1 MFTACRRRRPRR
13 FFSSSLLKIANV
25 TCRLK
30 QTKLNLSVT
39 WSDSDNT
46 MTVLATCFS
55 VRRENC
61 YTYPCWM
68 NPWRFK
74 WRSCR
79 SLMFSESTWR
89 LGVISKRQIGCRPLF
104 IRFGLDWT
112 ETAKRPIF
120 TTSVNDIKVVLD
132 FQTEVGI
139 ISKKVLS
146 FCVVATALAK
156 TNSITSQK
164 NKTSI
169 FLSFKAAVAIWC
181 FSLSAWY

>member
-1 MFTACRRRRPRR
+1 MTA
-13 FFSSSLLKIANV
+13 
-25 TCRLK
+25 
-30 QTKLNLSVT
+30 
-39 WSDSDNT
+39 
-46 MTVLATCFS
+46 
-55 VRRENC
+55 
-61 YTYPCWM
+61 
-68 NPWRFK
+68 WRTIK
-74 WRSCR
+74 TTDR
-79 SLMFSESTWR
+79 
-89 LGVISKRQIGCRPLF
+89 VPLF

-169 FLSFKAAVAIWC
+169 FLSFKAAVAI
-181 FSLSAWY
+181 